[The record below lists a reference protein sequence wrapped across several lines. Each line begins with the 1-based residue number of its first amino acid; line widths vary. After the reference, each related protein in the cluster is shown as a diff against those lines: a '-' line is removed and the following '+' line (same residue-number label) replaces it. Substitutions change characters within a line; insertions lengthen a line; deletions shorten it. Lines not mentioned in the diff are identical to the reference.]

1 MVACLDLEGARE
13 IAVDLV
19 AFVLAGLTDVD
30 LATGTERGML
40 ITAAFV
46 ATDRSFLGTA
56 GATTERALH
65 ELLAIID
72 VVEASARARR
82 QVLVAVVKVT
92 HVRAAQALLLT
103 LVAKVLVV
111 APLMDLVSSQG
122 GFLGSHWGLQPAA
135 QQTPPP
141 RSLQALQAHLLKHV
155 FPEYVFHFTSLFSQA
170 FLRPRSTLTSA
181 RSSLAPRRE
190 ASSDMPDARATETR
204 R

>member
-1 MVACLDLEGARE
+1 
-13 IAVDLV
+13 
-19 AFVLAGLTDVD
+19 
-30 LATGTERGML
+30 ML

-111 APLMDLVSSQG
+111 APLMDLRVLAG
-122 GFLGSHWGLQPAA
+122 
-135 QQTPPP
+135 
-141 RSLQALQAHLLKHV
+141 RI
-155 FPEYVFHFTSLFSQA
+155 
-170 FLRPRSTLTSA
+170 LRVTLPTTQ
-181 RSSLAPRRE
+181 E
-190 ASSDMPDARATETR
+190 NK
-204 R
+204 

>member
-1 MVACLDLEGARE
+1 
-13 IAVDLV
+13 
-19 AFVLAGLTDVD
+19 
-30 LATGTERGML
+30 ML

-56 GATTERALH
+56 SATTERALH

-111 APLMDLVSSQG
+111 APLMDLRVLAG
-122 GFLGSHWGLQPAA
+122 
-135 QQTPPP
+135 
-141 RSLQALQAHLLKHV
+141 RI
-155 FPEYVFHFTSLFSQA
+155 
-170 FLRPRSTLTSA
+170 LRVTLPTTH
-181 RSSLAPRRE
+181 E
-190 ASSDMPDARATETR
+190 NK
-204 R
+204 

>member
-111 APLMDLVSSQG
+111 APLMDLRVLAGRILRVTLGIATG
-122 GFLGSHWGLQPAA
+122 GAA
-135 QQTPPP
+135 DT
-141 RSLQALQAHLLKHV
+141 AA
-155 FPEYVFHFTSLFSQA
+155 SLFTGVA
-170 FLRPRSTLTSA
+170 STFA
-181 RSSLAPRRE
+181 E
-190 ASSDMPDARATETR
+190 ACLS
-204 R
+204 

>member
-1 MVACLDLEGARE
+1 
-13 IAVDLV
+13 
-19 AFVLAGLTDVD
+19 
-30 LATGTERGML
+30 ML

-56 GATTERALH
+56 GTTTERALH

-111 APLMDLVSSQG
+111 APLMDLRVIAG
-122 GFLGSHWGLQPAA
+122 
-135 QQTPPP
+135 
-141 RSLQALQAHLLKHV
+141 RI
-155 FPEYVFHFTSLFSQA
+155 
-170 FLRPRSTLTSA
+170 LRVTLPTTQ
-181 RSSLAPRRE
+181 E
-190 ASSDMPDARATETR
+190 NK
-204 R
+204 